1 MDKFDALVKYVT
13 SSRDWCSDRLD
24 TLGLPEDHFLITHL
38 KTQHRIY
45 CKVLAYAE
53 ELRNQ

>member
-1 MDKFDALVKYVT
+1 MDKFEALVKYVT